1 MANRPIF
8 IATDTFPFYNQ
19 KSVEFRYYSGFSI
32 SQKQKSII
40 SLHEAYKE
48 QYCNSNILEI
58 STKSTDELGVKLSAF
73 NLSATINNRS
83 YTLECIFQGSKVFE
97 HGGPYT
103 EIYTMEPWEAK
114 KYGKLKSSGNILE
127 FNLFGTIFRREPKD
141 FFYNWIYINA
151 LYTHKEYLDAL
162 TEYEAF
168 TDIEFNPKKSIN
180 CQARSVAIAVGL
192 NKAGMLD
199 ECVSDQEKF
208 LNIIY
213 NTNKDVKYE
222 QMTFF
227 KQ

>member
-8 IATDTFPFYNQ
+8 IATDTFPFYKQ
-19 KSVEFRYYSGFSI
+19 KSIEFRYYSGFAI
-32 SQKQKSII
+32 IQKQKSII

-48 QYCNSNILEI
+48 QYCDSNILEI

-114 KYGKLKSSGNILE
+114 KYDRLRDSGNIME
-127 FNLFGTIFRREPKD
+127 FNLFGTKFKSEPKD

-162 TEYEAF
+162 NKYEAF
-168 TDIEFNPKKSIN
+168 TDIEFNPNKSIN

-192 NKAGMLD
+192 KKAGILD
-199 ECVSDQEKF
+199 KCISDEKVF
-208 LNIIY
+208 LSEVY
-213 NTNKDVKYE
+213 RVKS
-222 QMTFF
+222 
-227 KQ
+227 

>member
-8 IATDTFPFYNQ
+8 IATDTFPFYKQ
-19 KSVEFRYYSGFSI
+19 KSIEFIYYSGFSI
-32 SQKQKSII
+32 IQKQKSII

-48 QYCNSNILEI
+48 QYCDSNILEI

-162 TEYEAF
+162 NKYEAF

-199 ECVSDQEKF
+199 ECVSDQKKF

-213 NTNKDVKYE
+213 NTNKCIKYE

>member
-8 IATDTFPFYNQ
+8 IATDTFPFYKQ
-19 KSVEFRYYSGFSI
+19 KSIEFRYYSGFAI

-48 QYCNSNILEI
+48 QYCDSNILEI
-58 STKSTDELGVKLSAF
+58 STKSTDGLGVKLSAF
-73 NLSATINNRS
+73 NLSATINDSS
-83 YTLECIFQGSKVFE
+83 YKLECIFQGSKVFE

-127 FNLFGTIFRREPKD
+127 FNLFGTKFRREPKD

-151 LYTHKEYLDAL
+151 LYTHKEYLNVL
-162 TEYEAF
+162 NEYEAF

-222 QMTFF
+222 QLTFF

>member
-1 MANRPIF
+1 
-8 IATDTFPFYNQ
+8 
-19 KSVEFRYYSGFSI
+19 
-32 SQKQKSII
+32 
-40 SLHEAYKE
+40 
-48 QYCNSNILEI
+48 
-58 STKSTDELGVKLSAF
+58 
-73 NLSATINNRS
+73 
-83 YTLECIFQGSKVFE
+83 
-97 HGGPYT
+97 
-103 EIYTMEPWEAK
+103 MEPWEAK
-114 KYGKLKSSGNILE
+114 KYGKLKSRGNILE
-127 FNLFGTIFRREPKD
+127 ISLFGTIFRREPKD

-222 QMTFF
+222 QMNFF